1 MELQNNDSN
10 LKDINDA
17 KNVAKKL
24 GIDHFV
30 VDLHEEFKERVVDP
44 FVKDYL
50 NGVTPNPCVKC
61 NKWIKFGRMLKVAD
75 EMIEEGYRA
84 TIEKMPEILE
94 LFNKKPLSRRAKQK
108 FKHDVVII

>member
-1 MELQNNDSN
+1 MAETGYEFGDIVIQPETKRFKSTKME
-10 LKDINDA
+10 
-17 KNVAKKL
+17 
-24 GIDHFV
+24 G
-30 VDLHEEFKERVVDP
+30 
-44 FVKDYL
+44 Y
-50 NGVTPNPCVKC
+50 
-61 NKWIKFGRMLKVAD
+61 D